1 MRHKTIPYVKRVKA
15 RGNWYYYFD
24 TGTEKD
30 GRPVYKRLP
39 DPASREFG
47 GVYGALLGH
56 RMRRA
61 NPEALMTVSKLI
73 ELYEKSPVFN
83 KLSAAS
89 RKSYAIHLR
98 KIEHEMGKAP
108 AAKIEPKDVTH
119 LMDKLAD
126 QPGTANMCLAVIG
139 TVYKWGRKRH
149 HVPATC
155 EPTRDVER
163 LELGEHEPWPAPVL
177 NAALASENAR
187 VRLATHLLYYTA
199 QRIGDVVKLRWS
211 DIRDG
216 ALHVQQQKTRKALRI
231 PLHTVLAAELE
242 NTPRSSLTILSGLD
256 GGPVGDQPI
265 RAALKEHCAGFGLNL
280 VPHGLRKNAVIALLE
295 AGCSIAET
303 ASISGQT
310 FQVVEYYAKLRDQG
324 KLASAAVLKW
334 QRNAS

>member
-1 MRHKTIPYVKRVKA
+1 
-15 RGNWYYYFD
+15 
-24 TGTEKD
+24 
-30 GRPVYKRLP
+30 
-39 DPASREFG
+39 
-47 GVYGALLGH
+47 
-56 RMRRA
+56 
-61 NPEALMTVSKLI
+61 
-73 ELYEKSPVFN
+73 
-83 KLSAAS
+83 
-89 RKSYAIHLR
+89 
-98 KIEHEMGKAP
+98 
-108 AAKIEPKDVTH
+108 
-119 LMDKLAD
+119 
-126 QPGTANMCLAVIG
+126 
-139 TVYKWGRKRH
+139 
-149 HVPATC
+149 
-155 EPTRDVER
+155 
-163 LELGEHEPWPAPVL
+163 VL
-177 NAALASENAR
+177 NAALASKNAR

-231 PLHTVLAAELE
+231 PLHTALAAELE
-242 NTPRSSLTILSGLD
+242 KTPRSSLTILSGLD